1 MKHSGKCKECGS
13 SDIRTTLVS
22 AGGGH
27 APDLMPGAHP
37 WWKSGQLEVYVC
49 CACGY
54 FQYFVPENALQ
65 EVRESKK
72 FTTPR

>member
-1 MKHSGKCKECGS
+1 MKHSGKCGECGS
-13 SDIRTTLVS
+13 SDIRTTVVY

-27 APDLMPGAHP
+27 APDLLPGTHP

-49 CACGY
+49 CTCGY
-54 FQYFVPENALQ
+54 FQYFVPESALP

-72 FTTPR
+72 FAPAR